1 MTTYRVQTYRPQPN
15 TGTYSGAKPYPSNT
29 TREFTHEIAAMAE
42 ADAHRYA
49 QDQVEAGTA
58 YTASVEL
65 VQGCSC
71 SEGANGRFY
80 RDADC
85 ALHGRR

>member
-58 YTASVEL
+58 SVEL
-65 VQGCSC
+65 VDCSC

-85 ALHGRR
+85 ATHGRR